1 MDASA
6 SLWRHPDFV
15 KLWSAQTI
23 SQIGSQVTFLALPLT
38 AITVLDASPAQM
50 GLLTAAGAVPA
61 VVFGLQA
68 GAVVDRRA
76 RRPVL
81 ISTDLARAATLAVI
95 PTAWALG
102 VLSVPLLIGVAL
114 AVGAGSLLFDV
125 AYQALLPAVVPRD
138 RLLDGNGKLE
148 LSRTAA
154 ELGGPGLAGLLLH
167 LVTAPVA
174 IAVDAA
180 SFLAS
185 ALILMRLRVVEQIPA
200 SAETAQRMLADVR
213 DGLRAVAADDRLRAV
228 AGSRGLLGFF
238 NAMLEA
244 VFVLYLVRE
253 VGLSP
258 LAIGL
263 VFAVGSGGF
272 LVGAV
277 LPGRLAARVGIGP
290 GMAAAVGLVA
300 ASDLAVAAAG
310 RSPMA
315 ALPALAAAQFCFG
328 IGLTVYNVN
337 QASLRQAIVASHLQ
351 GRAAATIRFV
361 AETVVPAGALIGGL
375 LGGWIGVWET
385 LVLAAAGE
393 GLAALWLWHSPL
405 RALHALPL
413 TPDHDV
419 TGESTGGSW

>member
-1 MDASA
+1 MEAPA

-38 AITVLDASPAQM
+38 AITVLDATPAEM
-50 GLLTAAGAVPA
+50 GVLTAAGAVPA
-61 VVFGLQA
+61 VVLGLQA
-68 GAVVDRRA
+68 GAIVDRRS

-81 ISTDLARAATLAVI
+81 ISTDLARAAALASI
-95 PTAWALG
+95 PFAWALG

-114 AVGAGSLLFDV
+114 ATGVGSLFFDV
-125 AYQALLPAVVPRD
+125 AYQALLPIVVPRD

-167 LVTAPVA
+167 LVAAPLT
-174 IAVDAA
+174 ITVDAA
-180 SFLAS
+180 SFLVS
-185 ALILMRLRVVEQIPA
+185 ALILMRLRIVERVPA
-200 SAETAQRMLADVR
+200 SAGVTRRLLADIR
-213 DGLRAVAADDRLRAV
+213 DGLRVVTGDDRLRAV

-244 VFVLYLVRE
+244 VFALYLVRE

-258 LAIGL
+258 LAIGF

-272 LVGAV
+272 LLGSV
-277 LPGRLAARVGIGP
+277 LPGRISARDGLGP
-290 GMAAAVGLVA
+290 AMAAAVALVA
-300 ASDLAVAAAG
+300 VSDFAVAMAG
-310 RSPMA
+310 RSPVV
-315 ALPALAAAQFCFG
+315 ALPALAAAEFCFG
-328 IGLTVYNVN
+328 VGLTVYNVN
-337 QASLRQAIVASHLQ
+337 QASLRQAIVAEHLQ

-361 AETVVPAGALIGGL
+361 AETMVPAGALLGGL
-375 LGGWIGVWET
+375 LGGWVGLWDT

-393 GLAALWLWHSPL
+393 GLAALWLWRSPL
-405 RALHALPL
+405 RGLRVLPL
-413 TPDHDV
+413 APETAP
-419 TGESTGGSW
+419 